1 MSAAFPTSADE
12 DELAV
17 KRDQLKNRVYECLM
31 AGKCLADAKEIH
43 TLNREV
49 NDMIVSAKAPESE
62 V

>member
-17 KRDQLKNRVYECLM
+17 KRDQLKNKVDKCLM